1 MNFPSHLCF
10 LMEWELLDRNQI
22 NYSHKQSTVI
32 SCSME
37 AFQSSGQKPLPL
49 FGSSFVQYK
58 HEHISNKQINTFQ
71 P

>member
-1 MNFPSHLCF
+1 
-10 LMEWELLDRNQI
+10 
-22 NYSHKQSTVI
+22 
-32 SCSME
+32 ME